1 MSQLSVPRS
10 PQMEFLL
17 QNPTLLKQI
26 ARAFPAM
33 ESILF
38 QINLDVATPEN
49 ASSIGYDILALKR
62 VRDIF
67 EMFALGGQVLLQ
79 KEEQKNKK

>member
-17 QNPTLLKQI
+17 KNPTLLKQI
-26 ARAFPAM
+26 ARAFPAI

-38 QINLDVATPEN
+38 QINLDVATPDN
-49 ASSIGYDILALKR
+49 AATLGHDILALKR
-62 VRDIF
+62 VRDIL
-67 EMFALGGQVLLQ
+67 EMFALGGQVILQ
-79 KEEQKNKK
+79 KEEEKNKK

>member
-17 QNPTLLKQI
+17 KNPTMLKQI
-26 ARAFPAM
+26 ARAFPAI

-49 ASSIGYDILALKR
+49 AAHVGHDILALKR

-67 EMFALGGQVLLQ
+67 EMFALGGQVILQ
-79 KEEQKNKK
+79 KEEKNNK

>member
-17 QNPTLLKQI
+17 KDKSILRQI
-26 ARAFPAM
+26 ARAMPAIDIIM
-33 ESILF
+33 F

-49 ASSIGYDILALKR
+49 ATALGHDILALKR

-67 EMFALGGQVLLQ
+67 MMFSLSGEILLKEDAKNQ
-79 KEEQKNKK
+79 K

>member
-17 QNPTLLKQI
+17 NNPVLLKQM
-26 ARAFPAM
+26 ARSVPAIDA
-33 ESILF
+33 ILF

-49 ASSIGYDILALKR
+49 AASLGHDILALKR
-62 VRDIF
+62 VRDIL
-67 EMFALGGQVLLQ
+67 EMFSLGGQVLLQ
-79 KEEQKNKK
+79 KEEKK